1 MKRKLVLIFEDNQ
14 LLSVS
19 LTERGRRSR
28 LQPIASDA
36 AAIKEV
42 KATVV
47 SALDTLSKAEP
58 KPVIVDTTV
67 VTTTAKEVPASLT
80 PAAASK
86 VEPHQE
92 MLDRQHQ
99 EMLDRQVAMFNLKYA
114 TQNTNMPLVTV
125 LDGGFGVNVKTESST
140 EPSGESLSSIA
151 TELRP
156 KSVCA
161 RPKVVE
167 SLFTPK
173 VDIKINED

>member
-58 KPVIVDTTV
+58 KPVIVV
-67 VTTTAKEVPASLT
+67 ATTTAKEVPASLT

-99 EMLDRQVAMFNLKYA
+99 EMLDRQVAMFNLKYVP
-114 TQNTNMPLVTV
+114 QNTNTSVTA

>member
-67 VTTTAKEVPASLT
+67 ATTTAKEVPASLT

-99 EMLDRQVAMFNLKYA
+99 EMLDRQVAMFNLKYVP
-114 TQNTNMPLVTV
+114 QNTNTSVTA